1 MTDINAAEVVDQNL
15 IARFTSLALGFW
27 RGDGR
32 GRAWLLSLAFL
43 ACLLA
48 NTGVAVAVNRWN
60 KYFFD
65 ALQNRD
71 TPTLIASIW
80 LVAGL
85 VVLTA
90 LIAMALVQARMRLAL
105 RWRGWLSRNL
115 LRRWLENRRFYQL
128 SVLRSIDNPEAR
140 IAEDGRLSIELL
152 VDIAGGVINTLLLSA
167 SFVVVLWQVGG
178 SLPLFGI
185 SIPGYLV
192 IAVVLY
198 TALTSFGMYKL
209 GRPLVY
215 SVENKAAGE
224 GDFRY
229 ALTRTRENAETIALI
244 GGELDE
250 QRALDESF
258 EEVAGRW
265 LIVMQ
270 NQAKMMFLANG
281 NNVLA
286 PVLPLLLCAPK
297 FLSGEMSLGDLMQ
310 AAAAFVQVQTALNW
324 LADNALNLANWS
336 ASARRVAALDAAF
349 DDLDELKSEKD
360 GKVIVIGESEDGA
373 IHLVA
378 VTISQHNGKVMLEE
392 SDARIE
398 MGDKVIVKGDSG
410 TGKSTLIR
418 AVAGLW
424 PWGTGQIMRPS
435 KARFAFMPQRP
446 YLPLGSLRV
455 ALSYPDDGVAVSDS
469 EIVSVLEDCGLEHLL
484 PRLDEDDNWSG
495 ILSGGEQQRLAFA
508 RVVLQKPDIVIM
520 DESTSALD
528 ELSQKRMMEL
538 MNERLPD
545 AMVIHVA
552 HRPGLERY
560 HNREIVLKRENG
572 GPASFREVSPP
583 TERRGRKL
591 LARFLRSRQQQPVD
605 PSTDIAAKH

>member
-1 MTDINAAEVVDQNL
+1 MTDVSAAEIVDRDL
-15 IARFTSLALGFW
+15 LARFIRLASGFW
-27 RGDGR
+27 SGATRR
-32 GRAWLLSLAFL
+32 SATLLSVAFL

-48 NTGVAVAVNRWN
+48 NTGIAVAVNRWN

-71 TPTLIASIW
+71 MDALMGSVW
-80 LVAGL
+80 LVIGL
-85 VVLTA
+85 AAATA
-90 LIAMALVQARMRLAL
+90 LIAALLVQARLRLGL
-105 RWRGWLSRNL
+105 RWRKWLSQNL
-115 LRRWLENRRFYQL
+115 VGRWLENRRFYQL

-152 VDIAGGVINTLLLSA
+152 VDIAGGVINTFLLSA

-178 SLPLFGI
+178 SLTIGGFT
-185 SIPGYLV
+185 IPGYLV

-198 TALTSFGMYKL
+198 TSLTTFGMYKL
-209 GRPLVY
+209 GRPLVA
-215 SVENKAAGE
+215 SVESKAAGE

-229 ALTRTRENAETIALI
+229 GLTRTRENAETIALI
-244 GGELDE
+244 GGEKDE
-250 QRALDESF
+250 RKALDDSF
-258 EEVAGRW
+258 TEVVSRW
-265 LIVMQ
+265 LAVTRH
-270 NQAKMMFLANG
+270 QARMMFLANG

-286 PVLPLLLCAPK
+286 PVVPLLLGAPK

-310 AAAAFVQVQTALNW
+310 AAAAFGQVQTALNW
-324 LADNALNLANWS
+324 LADNALSLANWS

-349 DDLDELKSEKD
+349 EDLDQLTSEKD
-360 GKVIVIGESEDGA
+360 GKVILIEESEDGS
-373 IHLVA
+373 IQLIA
-378 VTISQHNGKVMLEE
+378 VSISQHNGKVMLDE

-398 MGDKVIVKGDSG
+398 KGDKVIVKGDSG
-410 TGKSTLIR
+410 SGKSTLIR

-424 PWGTGQIMRPS
+424 PWGTGQIRRPT

-446 YLPLGSLRV
+446 YLPLGNLRA
-455 ALSYPDDGVAVSDS
+455 ALAYPDEGAPLDEPAILD
-469 EIVSVLEDCGLEHLL
+469 VLEKCGLEHLS
-484 PRLDEDDNWSG
+484 PRLDEEENWSN

-538 MNERLPD
+538 MNERLPE

-552 HRPGLERY
+552 HRPGLEKY
-560 HNREIVLKRENG
+560 HTREIVLKREDG
-572 GPASFREVSPP
+572 GPASFKEMKPRAGGKGRELLD
-583 TERRGRKL
+583 RFIGRF
-591 LARFLRSRQQQPVD
+591 A
-605 PSTDIAAKH
+605 

>member
-1 MTDINAAEVVDQNL
+1 MTDVSAAEIVDRDL
-15 IARFTSLALGFW
+15 LARFIRLASGFW
-27 RGDGR
+27 SGATRR
-32 GRAWLLSLAFL
+32 SATLLSVAFL

-48 NTGVAVAVNRWN
+48 NTGIAVAVNRWN

-71 TPTLIASIW
+71 MDALMGSVW
-80 LVAGL
+80 LVIGL
-85 VVLTA
+85 AAATA
-90 LIAMALVQARMRLAL
+90 LIAALLVQARLRLGL
-105 RWRGWLSRNL
+105 RWRKWLSQNL
-115 LRRWLENRRFYQL
+115 VGRWLENRRFYQL

-152 VDIAGGVINTLLLSA
+152 VDIAGGVINTFLLSA

-178 SLPLFGI
+178 SLTIGGFT
-185 SIPGYLV
+185 IPGYLV

-198 TALTSFGMYKL
+198 TSLTTFGMYKL
-209 GRPLVY
+209 GRPLVA
-215 SVENKAAGE
+215 SVESKAAGE

-229 ALTRTRENAETIALI
+229 GLTRTRENAETIALI
-244 GGELDE
+244 GGEKDE
-250 QRALDESF
+250 RKALDDSF
-258 EEVAGRW
+258 TEVVSRW
-265 LIVMQ
+265 LAVTRH
-270 NQAKMMFLANG
+270 QARMMFLANG

-286 PVLPLLLCAPK
+286 PVVPLLLGAPK

-310 AAAAFVQVQTALNW
+310 AAAAFGQVQTALNW
-324 LADNALNLANWS
+324 LADNALSLANWS

-349 DDLDELKSEKD
+349 EDLDQLTSEKD
-360 GKVIVIGESEDGA
+360 GKVILIEESEDGS
-373 IHLVA
+373 IQLIA
-378 VTISQHNGKVMLEE
+378 VSISQHNGKVMLDE

-398 MGDKVIVKGDSG
+398 KGDKVIVKGDSG
-410 TGKSTLIR
+410 SGKSTLIR

-424 PWGTGQIMRPS
+424 PWGTGQIRRPT

-446 YLPLGSLRV
+446 YLPLGNLRA
-455 ALSYPDDGVAVSDS
+455 ALAYPDEGAPLDEPAILD
-469 EIVSVLEDCGLEHLL
+469 VLEKCGLEHLS
-484 PRLDEDDNWSG
+484 PRLDEEENWSN

-538 MNERLPD
+538 MNERLPE

-552 HRPGLERY
+552 HRPGLEKY
-560 HNREIVLKRENG
+560 HTREIVLKREDG
-572 GPASFREVSPP
+572 GPASFKEMKPRAGGKGRELLDRFI
-583 TERRGRKL
+583 ERF
-591 LARFLRSRQQQPVD
+591 A
-605 PSTDIAAKH
+605 